1 MLFGP
6 AIGCWDTFEL
16 VTLLLFTGS
25 PPAAKMASYAT
36 KLNANAASA
45 KRTRSAGTVSAA
57 LEYRRQQQA
66 LAETAAISAAADT
79 AAGAAAAAIAEAA
92 VQADDAGREAVRMAI
107 ADLKQ
112 LHVSSTQRHQVAAV
126 QNVQFLKG
134 VQAVEHGTSN
144 GAQQASASVNGR
156 ALTESPGHEQ
166 TAGTS
171 SDNMYK
177 TAGEAASDS
186 KATVSTASGIQS
198 RNSSYAGQNGS
209 NGAAS
214 MTNGRTPTTEPATSS
229 ADNQGDQS
237 QSEVLSRKAEHGT
250 QPVIKRKHIPAPLF
264 NTSPRIKTAL
274 LAAEEYRKQ
283 KAAKTAALALAAANA
298 AATRQ

>member
-1 MLFGP
+1 MHFVVSFSPLSHGFASQILSVAG
-6 AIGCWDTFEL
+6 A
-16 VTLLLFTGS
+16 

-79 AAGAAAAAIAEAA
+79 AAGAAAAAIVEAA
-92 VQADDAGREAVRMAI
+92 AQADDAGREAVRMAT
-107 ADLKQ
+107 ANLKQ
-112 LHVSSTQRHQVAAV
+112 LHVSSTQRHQHPTV
-126 QNVQFLKG
+126 QNGQVLKRA
-134 VQAVEHGTSN
+134 QAVEHGTSN
-144 GAQQASASVNGR
+144 GAQQASASANGR
-156 ALTESPGHEQ
+156 APTESPGHKQ
-166 TAGTS
+166 TAGS

-186 KATVSTASGIQS
+186 KANVSTASGIQS
-198 RNSSYAGQNGS
+198 QSDSYAGQNGS

-214 MTNGRTPTTEPATSS
+214 KANGRTPTTEHSASL
-229 ADNQGDQS
+229 ADNRAE
-237 QSEVLSRKAEHGT
+237 QSEVLSRKPDKGT
-250 QPVIKRKHIPAPLF
+250 QPVIRRKHIPTPLS
-264 NTSPRIKTAL
+264 NTSPRIKSAL

-298 AATRQ
+298 AANRE